1 MSSTLVCPQISWPGS
16 GEPSKEKK
24 SESGKSG
31 VLFQIFHQVRAR
43 VKGVF
48 TMLEEVIKLV
58 LLFSFFS
65 AAQVL

>member
-1 MSSTLVCPQISWPGS
+1 MSSTLVCPQISRPGS
-16 GEPSKEKK
+16 GEPSEEKK

-31 VLFQIFHQVRAR
+31 FLFQVFHQVRAR

-58 LLFSFFS
+58 FFSFFS

>member
-16 GEPSKEKK
+16 GEPSQEKK
-24 SESGKSG
+24 VKVTNREF
-31 VLFQIFHQVRAR
+31 FQVFHQVRAR

-58 LLFSFFS
+58 LFSFFS